1 MEFYCLI
8 LLKLFSSEKSFLS
21 RTAHHHII
29 SSHKDYTFECYRVL
43 LSMDYFAH
51 LIRYSTDFFLP
62 RTTQLRKECRP
73 YCNSTVLR
81 IVMIST
87 YRMKSATSPCDSSP
101 QQYSIAM
108 CQRNG
113 RTVVR
118 LITIDIGHCIC
129 M

>member
-101 QQYSIAM
+101 STLFNIFHSSTLFIHSRHQHSSHNNTA
-108 CQRNG
+108 
-113 RTVVR
+113 
-118 LITIDIGHCIC
+118 
-129 M
+129 